1 MKKRLRGWV
10 LNIRCCVLCVGGG
23 RGGEDVKE
31 DTFIEPSQDLLIHYY
46 KGVGFSSNNALTE

>member
-1 MKKRLRGWV
+1 
-10 LNIRCCVLCVGGG
+10 VLCVGGG